1 MVCLLIFVATVVAAT
16 STLVTFL
23 LFLHLLFLPVEQ
35 RAARPLRPCG
45 NIFNL
50 PNGTVSQVK
59 AIPIHDTSARSGSGF
74 CVCGSGMWAKK
85 HKKKRNHS
93 RNFNNSN
100 ASFASHARCSSGS
113 KSIFRLANRMIYED
127 NRETHFRRMQ
137 TGTPHASSPH

>member
-1 MVCLLIFVATVVAAT
+1 MPLSILILFGINMVCLLIFVATVVAAT

-85 HKKKRNHS
+85 QKKKKKKPQQE
-93 RNFNNSN
+93 F
-100 ASFASHARCSSGS
+100 
-113 KSIFRLANRMIYED
+113 
-127 NRETHFRRMQ
+127 
-137 TGTPHASSPH
+137 

>member
-85 HKKKRNHS
+85 HKKKETTAGILIILMRALLAMPAVAVAVN
-93 RNFNNSN
+93 RY
-100 ASFASHARCSSGS
+100 FALP
-113 KSIFRLANRMIYED
+113 IE
-127 NRETHFRRMQ
+127 
-137 TGTPHASSPH
+137 